1 MKRLIS
7 HRQNSHLSSTAE
19 GPSMRYRLGLTL
31 GLVGALVFSSCS
43 SDSDSPATSAIDST
57 VQVAE
62 SAPVADS
69 VADEAAA
76 SEPFMILVTNDD
88 GVQAD
93 GLDVVVNALLE
104 LDDVIVTVVAPAENQ
119 SGSGGK
125 VTDGP
130 LEVRDATTKS
140 GYPAKAVVGFPAD
153 SMVWA
158 LDQGGIDFIP
168 DLVVSGINEGQ
179 NYSFEIAPLSG
190 TVGAARAAA
199 ARNVPAVAVSQG
211 LGEPPNYPAS
221 ADAVIAWI
229 VENRAALEARTPGE
243 PTPTIVSINV
253 PTCAEG
259 TTLRGVIEVPLGYLA
274 GSEYNASDCSS
285 TVSPDTDVT
294 GFQNGYGVITELV
307 VDAPP
312 FTE

>member
-1 MKRLIS
+1 
-7 HRQNSHLSSTAE
+7 
-19 GPSMRYRLGLTL
+19 
-31 GLVGALVFSSCS
+31 
-43 SDSDSPATSAIDST
+43 
-57 VQVAE
+57 
-62 SAPVADS
+62 
-69 VADEAAA
+69 
-76 SEPFMILVTNDD
+76 MILVTNDD
-88 GVQAD
+88 GVGAD
-93 GLDVVVNALLE
+93 GIDAIVNALLE
-104 LDDVIVTVVAPAENQ
+104 LDDVQITVVAPAENQ

-125 VTDGP
+125 TTEGV

-158 LDQGGIDFIP
+158 LEQGGIDFVP

-199 ARNVPAVAVSQG
+199 MRNVPSIAVSQG

-221 ADAVIAWI
+221 VEAAIAWI
-229 VENRAALEARTPGE
+229 VENREALQARQPGE
-243 PTPTIVSINV
+243 PTPTFVSINV

-259 TTLRGVIEVPLGYLA
+259 TTLRGVVEVPM
-274 GSEYNASDCSS
+274 GSLDGSDYNASNCAS
-285 TVSPDTDVT
+285 TVTPDTDVT

-307 VDAPP
+307 VDGPP
-312 FTE
+312 FIE

>member
-1 MKRLIS
+1 MQRITTEQRRRRFAAHEDNR
-7 HRQNSHLSSTAE
+7 HRGMAVVLVLFGAIALAGCSGDVGTPAE
-19 GPSMRYRLGLTL
+19 
-31 GLVGALVFSSCS
+31 AL
-43 SDSDSPATSAIDST
+43 PDST
-57 VQVAE
+57 VQVVESVPVDDSAAE
-62 SAPVADS
+62 EVAAP
-69 VADEAAA
+69 
-76 SEPFMILVTNDD
+76 EPFMILVTNDD
-88 GVQAD
+88 GVGAD
-93 GLDVVVNALLE
+93 GIDAIVNALLE
-104 LDDVIVTVVAPAENQ
+104 LDDVQITVVAPAENQ

-125 VTDGP
+125 TTEGV

-158 LDQGGIDFIP
+158 LEQGGIDFVP

-199 ARNVPAVAVSQG
+199 MRNVPSIAVSQG

-221 ADAVIAWI
+221 VEAAIAWI
-229 VENRAALEARTPGE
+229 VENREALQARQPGE
-243 PTPTIVSINV
+243 PTPTFVSINV

-259 TTLRGVIEVPLGYLA
+259 TTLRGVVEVPM
-274 GSEYNASDCSS
+274 GSLEGSDYNASNCAS
-285 TVSPDTDVT
+285 TVTPDTDVT

-307 VDAPP
+307 VDGPP
-312 FTE
+312 FIE